1 MQGSNEAIYNQHR
14 DDLLRYAASLVGKDR
29 ADDVVSTVVVRVLA
43 NGGMTRLDE
52 PRPYLFRAVLN
63 EARSVL
69 RRGSN
74 EPLQDA
80 AAHSADE
87 GDRHVLETVMGLPP
101 RQRAAIYLV
110 YWTGETMQGAADL
123 MGCSSGSVKRYL
135 HMAKRRLKG
144 VL

>member
-69 RRGSN
+69 RRESN
-74 EPLQDA
+74 EPLQDQ
-80 AAHSADE
+80 AAHRAAE
-87 GDRHVLETVMGLPP
+87 EDRHVLEAVMGLPP

-110 YWTGETMQGAADL
+110 YWAGETMQGAADL